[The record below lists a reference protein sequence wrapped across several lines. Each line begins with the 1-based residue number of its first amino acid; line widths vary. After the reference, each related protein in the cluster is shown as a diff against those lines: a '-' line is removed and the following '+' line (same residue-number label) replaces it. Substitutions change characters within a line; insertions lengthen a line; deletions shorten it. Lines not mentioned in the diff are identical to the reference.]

1 MAQMHVFDPF
11 EMKGFWQQRRYRSL
25 QVSNKIIQK
34 LLGLLE
40 FELGHEFLIPI
51 SVDDVQDYMLLVKL
65 LGVQSFLL

>member
-11 EMKGFWQQRRYRSL
+11 EMKGFRQQRRYRSL
-25 QVSNKIIQK
+25 QVSKIIQK

>member
-11 EMKGFWQQRRYRSL
+11 EMKGFRQQRRYRSL

-40 FELGHEFLIPI
+40 F
-51 SVDDVQDYMLLVKL
+51 
-65 LGVQSFLL
+65 